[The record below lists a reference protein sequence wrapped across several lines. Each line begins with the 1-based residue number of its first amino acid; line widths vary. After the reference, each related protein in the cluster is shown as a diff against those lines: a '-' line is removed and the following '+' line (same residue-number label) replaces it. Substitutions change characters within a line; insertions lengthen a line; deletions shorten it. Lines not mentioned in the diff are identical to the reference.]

1 MNALEAINLSKTYS
15 ATDGFFIKNKKNIR
29 AVNDI
34 SFTLKENQTLGIVG
48 ESGCGK
54 STLARMLVGLLKPTS
69 GTIKL
74 QDKNIN
80 QYQRQELGRVIQY
93 VFQDPLS
100 SLNPR
105 KTIYQSL
112 AAPLKYLHQH
122 DNTQI
127 KEKMLSIMSEVGL
140 KEEFLD
146 RYPHEFSGGQAQR
159 IGIARALLADAK
171 ILILDEPVS
180 ALDVSIQSQV
190 LNLLNDLKRKFHLS
204 FIVISHDLAVVENIS
219 DEIAVMYFGDIVE
232 HNSSKKIFQS
242 PHHPY
247 TELLVGSV
255 PKLNKQFA
263 DIQTKHTELPDP
275 ANPPLGCSFF
285 SRCSYRTD
293 KCQNNKTQINSDM
306 KLPFVSCFNPIK

>member
-1 MNALEAINLSKTYS
+1 MWKINLSS
-15 ATDGFFIKNKKNIR
+15 NA
-29 AVNDI
+29 
-34 SFTLKENQTLGIVG
+34 
-48 ESGCGK
+48 
-54 STLARMLVGLLKPTS
+54 VGLLEPTS
-69 GTIKL
+69 GTINL
-74 QDKNIN
+74 QSKNIN

-122 DNTQI
+122 DNSLI
-127 KEKMLSIMSEVGL
+127 KEKMLSVMGEVGL
-140 KEEFLD
+140 KEEFLN

-159 IGIARALLADAK
+159 IGIARALLADAR

-190 LNLLNDLKRKFHLS
+190 LNLLNDLKRKFNLS

-232 HNSSKKIFQS
+232 HNSSKEIFQS

-275 ANPPLGCSFF
+275 ANPPLGCSFY
-285 SRCSYRTD
+285 SRCSYNTD
-293 KCQNNKTQINSDM
+293 NCKNNKTPINSDM
-306 KLPFVSCFNPIK
+306 KLPFVSCFNPIE

>member
-1 MNALEAINLSKTYS
+1 M
-15 ATDGFFIKNKKNIR
+15 KNKKNIR

-34 SFTLKENQTLGIVG
+34 SFALKENQTLGIVG

-54 STLARMLVGLLKPTS
+54 STLARMLVGLLEPTS

-74 QDKNIN
+74 QNKNID

-122 DNTQI
+122 DTTLI
-127 KEKMLSIMSEVGL
+127 KEKMLSVMGEVGL

-190 LNLLNDLKRKFHLS
+190 LNLLNDLKRKFNLS

-232 HNSSKKIFQS
+232 HNSSKEIFQS

-263 DIQTKHTELPDP
+263 DIQSKHTELPDP
-275 ANPPLGCSFF
+275 ANPPLGCSFY
-285 SRCSYRTD
+285 SRCSYRSD
-293 KCQNNKTQINSDM
+293 KCQNNKTPINSTQ
-306 KLPFVSCFNPIK
+306 KLPFVSCFYPL

>member
-15 ATDGFFIKNKKNIR
+15 DTDGFFLKNKKNIR
-29 AVNDI
+29 AVKDI

-54 STLARMLVGLLKPTS
+54 STLARMLVGLLEPSS
-69 GTIKL
+69 GTINL
-74 QDKNIN
+74 QNKNIQ

-112 AAPLKYLHQH
+112 AAPLKYLHQQ
-122 DNTQI
+122 DNSLI
-127 KEKMLSIMSEVGL
+127 KEKMLSVMGEVGL

-190 LNLLNDLKRKFHLS
+190 LNLLNDLKRKFNLS

-232 HNSSKKIFQS
+232 HNSSKEIFQK
-242 PHHPY
+242 PRHPY

-263 DIQTKHTELPDP
+263 DISNKNTEGVKGP
-275 ANPPLGCSFF
+275 NKSIITF
-285 SRCSYRTD
+285 SGL
-293 KCQNNKTQINSDM
+293 INS
-306 KLPFVSCFNPIK
+306 FI

>member
-1 MNALEAINLSKTYS
+1 MPRSHQPLQTYS
-15 ATDGFFIKNKKNIR
+15 ATDGFFLKNKKNIR

-34 SFTLKENQTLGIVG
+34 SFALKENQTLGIVG
-48 ESGCGK
+48 ETGCGK
-54 STLARMLVGLLKPTS
+54 STLARMLVGLLEPTS
-69 GTIKL
+69 GTINL
-74 QDKNIN
+74 QNKNIN

-122 DNTQI
+122 DTTLI
-127 KEKMLSIMSEVGL
+127 KEKMLSVMGEVGL

-159 IGIARALLADAK
+159 IGIARALLADAR

-190 LNLLNDLKRKFHLS
+190 LNLLNDLKRKFKLS

-232 HNSSKKIFQS
+232 HNSSKEIFQS

-275 ANPPLGCSFF
+275 ANPPLGCSFY
-285 SRCSYRTD
+285 SRCSYDPRSV
-293 KCQNNKTQINSDM
+293 KIPKHQ
-306 KLPFVSCFNPIK
+306 